1 MLKKS
6 PFLDKEKIIEN
17 NHAFAIKDGF
27 PVSKG
32 HSLIVPKREITSIY
46 DLNSDEFSHF
56 FLLSRQLIKILKN
69 EYNPDAFN
77 IGINNGQY
85 AGQTVA
91 HAHMHIIP
99 RYKGD
104 VKDPKGG
111 VRNIIPD
118 KSGYL

>member
-1 MLKKS
+1 MLEKS
-6 PFLDKEKIIEN
+6 PFLKKDKIIEN

-27 PVSKG
+27 PISKG

-46 DLNSDEFSHF
+46 DLNSEEFSYF
-56 FLLSRQLIKILKN
+56 FLLSKQLIEILKN
-69 EYNPDAFN
+69 QYNPDAFN
-77 IGINNGQY
+77 VGINNGQY

-91 HAHMHIIP
+91 HAHMHVIP

-104 VKDPKGG
+104 VEDPRGG